1 MTKELKIVLPFYK
14 IVYAVCFIVI
24 LSLVRGAAFTN
35 EVGIALEPPAAI
47 LAAVFCAD
55 TYVQEITS
63 KRSEIWRLYPL
74 KNRMLSICRRAA
86 LQEIFLL
93 VITITGYGL
102 FLLFQKPVPLYGVL
116 QSTENEVGMFLIF
129 VAAAFVTI
137 HFWGI
142 LSLTFSS
149 LSRNMWAG
157 IGCSFLLW
165 ILTNSAAGEKYLG
178 KWNLFSYTFRKVE
191 DNTDFSWVCGK
202 IVCMLVSILM
212 IIMLPKIIE
221 KRG

>member
-1 MTKELKIVLPFYK
+1 MAKEIKIVLPFYK

-24 LSLVRGAAFTN
+24 LSLVRGVAFTD
-35 EVGIALEPPAAI
+35 EVGIALEPPAAV

-55 TYVQEITS
+55 TYVQEITGR
-63 KRSEIWRLYPL
+63 RSEIWRLYPM
-74 KNRMLSICRRAA
+74 KNRMVSIYRRAA
-86 LQEIFLL
+86 VQEIFLL
-93 VITITGYGL
+93 VITAVGYGL
-102 FLLFQKPVPLYGVL
+102 FLLFQRPVSMYGIL
-116 QSTENEVGMFLIF
+116 QGTENEAGMFLIF
-129 VAAAFVTI
+129 VIAVFVTI

-142 LSLTFSS
+142 FSLTFPS
-149 LSRNMWAG
+149 LFRNMWAG
-157 IGCSFLLW
+157 IGCSFFLW
-165 ILTNSAAGEKYLG
+165 ILTNSTAGEKYLG

-202 IVCMLVSILM
+202 IVCILVSILM

>member
-1 MTKELKIVLPFYK
+1 MAKEIKIVLPFYK
-14 IVYAVCFIVI
+14 IAYAVCFIVI
-24 LSLVRGAAFTN
+24 LSLVRGVAFTN

-55 TYVQEITS
+55 TYVQEVTS
-63 KRSEIWRLYPL
+63 KRSELWRLYPL
-74 KNRMLSICRRAA
+74 KNQMLSICRRAA

-93 VITITGYGL
+93 VISAVGYGL
-102 FLLFQKPVPLYGVL
+102 FLLFQRPVHLYGVL
-116 QSTENEVGMFLIF
+116 QSTESEVGMFLIF
-129 VAAAFVTI
+129 VSAVFVTI

-142 LSLTFSS
+142 VTLTFSC
-149 LSRNMWAG
+149 LFRNMWAG

-165 ILTNSAAGEKYLG
+165 ILTFSAAGEKYLG
-178 KWNLFSYTFRKVE
+178 KWNLFSYAFRKVE
-191 DNTDFSWVCGK
+191 DNTDLSWVCGK